1 MALNMVLTTIIGQ
14 CVGGKRT
21 DRVKDYLKC
30 ALKYGSLFLFLLSAI
45 IVSSSKYLS
54 MLFVRSSDVASIG
67 FDLLA
72 AQAVR
77 KAKKQHPDILLFYLR
92 PYHPAER
99 SFTPAGFDGS
109 FYPPGMET
117 VPRKLA
123 IVRANRYMVD
133 NSQFLIAYARYTV
146 SNAWE
151 LTEYAMKRGK
161 KGLIHVENLAQV

>member
-1 MALNMVLTTIIGQ
+1 MDQFVAGN
-14 CVGGKRT
+14 
-21 DRVKDYLKC
+21 
-30 ALKYGSLFLFLLSAI
+30 YG
-45 IVSSSKYLS
+45 
-54 MLFVRSSDVASIG
+54 R
-67 FDLLA
+67 FDSLA

-151 LTEYAMKRGK
+151 LTEYAWKREK

>member
-1 MALNMVLTTIIGQ
+1 MSTCFFIGH
-14 CVGGKRT
+14 R
-21 DRVKDYLKC
+21 DAPDSILP
-30 ALKYGSLFLFLLSAI
+30 SLSAAI
-45 IVSSSKYLS
+45 EARIVEDGVDQ
-54 MLFVRSSDVASIG
+54 FVAGNYGR
-67 FDLLA
+67 FDSL
-72 AQAVR
+72 AVR

-151 LTEYAMKRGK
+151 LTEYAWKREK

>member
-1 MALNMVLTTIIGQ
+1 MSTCFFIGH
-14 CVGGKRT
+14 R
-21 DRVKDYLKC
+21 DAPDSILP
-30 ALKYGSLFLFLLSAI
+30 ALSAAI
-45 IVSSSKYLS
+45 EKRITEDGVGQ
-54 MLFVRSSDVASIG
+54 FVVG
-67 FDLLA
+67 HYGKFDSLA

-99 SFTPAGFDGS
+99 PFTPAGFDGS

-133 NSQFLIAYARYTV
+133 NSQFLIAYVRYTV

-151 LTEYAMKRGK
+151 LTEYALKREK
-161 KGLIHVENLAQV
+161 KGLIHIENLANDKNLPLHFTSDTIDPKQ

>member
-1 MALNMVLTTIIGQ
+1 MSTCFFIGH
-14 CVGGKRT
+14 R
-21 DRVKDYLKC
+21 DAPDSILP
-30 ALKYGSLFLFLLSAI
+30 SLSAAI
-45 IVSSSKYLS
+45 ETRIVEDGVDQ
-54 MLFVRSSDVASIG
+54 FVAGNYGR
-67 FDLLA
+67 FDSLA

-99 SFTPAGFDGS
+99 SFTPSGYDGS

-133 NSQFLIAYARYTV
+133 NSQFLIAYARYSA
-146 SNAWE
+146 SNAWK
-151 LTEYAMKRGK
+151 LTEYARKREK
-161 KGLIHVENLAQV
+161 KGLLHVENLAQRANFSLHFASDTVDPKL

>member
-1 MALNMVLTTIIGQ
+1 MSTCFFIGY
-14 CVGGKRT
+14 R
-21 DRVKDYLKC
+21 DAPDSILP
-30 ALKYGSLFLFLLSAI
+30 SLSAAI
-45 IVSSSKYLS
+45 ETRIVEDGVDQ
-54 MLFVRSSDVASIG
+54 FVVGNYGR

-92 PYHPAER
+92 PYHPVER
-99 SFTPAGFDGS
+99 PFTPSGYDGS

-133 NSQFLIAYARYTV
+133 NSQFLIAYARYSA
-146 SNAWE
+146 SNAWK
-151 LTEYAMKRGK
+151 LTEYARKREK
-161 KGLIHVENLAQV
+161 KGLLHVENLAQRANFSLHFASDTVDPKL

>member
-1 MALNMVLTTIIGQ
+1 MSTCFFIGH
-14 CVGGKRT
+14 R
-21 DRVKDYLKC
+21 DAPDSILP
-30 ALKYGSLFLFLLSAI
+30 ALSAAI
-45 IVSSSKYLS
+45 EKRITEDGVDQ
-54 MLFVRSSDVASIG
+54 FVVG
-67 FDLLA
+67 HYGKFDSLA

-99 SFTPAGFDGS
+99 PFTPAGFDGS

-123 IVRANRYMVD
+123 IVRANRYMED
-133 NSQFLIAYARYTV
+133 NSQFLIAYVRYTV

-151 LTEYAMKRGK
+151 LTEYALKREK
-161 KGLIHVENLAQV
+161 KGLIHIENLANDKNLPLHFTSDTIDPKQ

>member
-1 MALNMVLTTIIGQ
+1 MSTCFFIGH
-14 CVGGKRT
+14 R
-21 DRVKDYLKC
+21 DAPDSILP
-30 ALKYGSLFLFLLSAI
+30 SLSAAI
-45 IVSSSKYLS
+45 ETRIVEDGVDQ
-54 MLFVRSSDVASIG
+54 FVVGNYGR

-92 PYHPAER
+92 PYHPVER
-99 SFTPAGFDGS
+99 PFTPSGYDGS

-133 NSQFLIAYARYTV
+133 NSQFLIAYARYSA
-146 SNAWE
+146 SNAWK
-151 LTEYAMKRGK
+151 LTEYARKREK
-161 KGLIHVENLAQV
+161 KGLLHVENLAQRANFSLHFASDTVDPKL